1 MLLKWNSDKTA
12 LVASFHDQPGDTC
25 DDDE

>member
-1 MLLKWNSDKTA
+1 LKWNSDKTG
-12 LVASFHDQPGDTC
+12 LVASFHDQPGETG